1 MCSNCF
7 VSCSSQIYHPPIACQ
22 ITLVLL
28 GIQMAEGGTAE
39 KFPDEWDLK
48 FLGTSILNQLSLGIS
63 PDFLIERYMP
73 LFFFFFFYYLFYY
86 NYCIYIFIYEGLN
99 VLLES
104 RTCLKEFLVTLFSG
118 FFFPSS
124 PEKLF

>member
-1 MCSNCF
+1 MRSNCF

-22 ITLVLL
+22 ITLVPL

-39 KFPDEWDLK
+39 KFPDEWDLQ
-48 FLGTSILNQLSLGIS
+48 FLGTSILNQLSSGIS

-73 LFFFFFFYYLFYY
+73 PFFFYYLFYY

-104 RTCLKEFLVTLFSG
+104 CTCLKEFLVTLFSG